1 MSSAALLDRDAVA
14 STAAIVETP
23 EPLTPH
29 RYRLTVAEYHRL
41 GENGI
46 FDEDFRV
53 ELIEGDLI
61 AMPPIGE
68 QHASKT
74 RQLNRLFSLQVGD
87 TAIVDVQN
95 PVALDVHSEPQPDM
109 VLLKPRP
116 DFYASAHPG
125 PEDVLLLI
133 EVSDSTLRYDRDIK
147 VPLYAKAGIPEV
159 WLLDVTGQRLEIYR
173 RPSLEGYREIHYP
186 APTESIAPVLLP
198 ELILSVASLFVPVP
212 STRREA

>member
-74 RQLNRLFSLQVGD
+74 RLLNRLFSLQVGD

-198 ELILSVASLFVPVP
+198 ELILSVASLFVPAP

>member
-1 MSSAALLDRDAVA
+1 MSNAALLDRDTVA
-14 STAAIVETP
+14 ATAAVPDAP

-29 RYRLTVAEYHRL
+29 RYRLTVTEYHRL

-46 FDEDFRV
+46 FDEDSRV
-53 ELIEGDLI
+53 EMIEGDLI
-61 AMPPIGE
+61 VMPPIGE

-74 RQLNRLFSLQVGD
+74 RLLNRLFSLQVGD

-95 PVALDVHSEPQPDM
+95 PVVLNAHSEPQPDM

-116 DFYASAHPG
+116 DFYESAYPR

-133 EVSDSTLRYDRDIK
+133 EVSDSTLRYDRDTK

-159 WLLDVTGQRLEIYR
+159 WLLDVAGQRLEIYR
-173 RPSLEGYREIHYP
+173 RPSPEGYREIRYP
-186 APTESIAPVLLP
+186 EATENIAPVLLP
-198 ELILSVASLFVPVP
+198 ELSLSVASLFIPAP
-212 STRREA
+212 STPRRE

>member
-1 MSSAALLDRDAVA
+1 MSNAALLDRDAVA
-14 STAAIVETP
+14 ATAAVPDAP

-29 RYRLTVAEYHRL
+29 RYRLTVTEYHRL

-46 FDEDFRV
+46 FDEDSRV
-53 ELIEGDLI
+53 EMIEGDLI
-61 AMPPIGE
+61 VMPPIGE

-74 RQLNRLFSLQVGD
+74 RLLNRLFSLQVGD

-95 PVALDVHSEPQPDM
+95 PVALDAHSEPQPDM

-116 DFYASAHPG
+116 DFYESAHPC

-133 EVSDSTLRYDRDIK
+133 EVSDSTLRYDRDTK

-159 WLLDVTGQRLEIYR
+159 WLLDVAGQRLEIYR
-173 RPSLEGYREIHYP
+173 RPSPEGYREIRYP
-186 APTESIAPVLLP
+186 EATENIAPVLLP
-198 ELILSVASLFVPVP
+198 ELSLSVASLFIPAP
-212 STRREA
+212 STPRRE

>member
-1 MSSAALLDRDAVA
+1 MSNAALLDRDTVA
-14 STAAIVETP
+14 ATAAVPDAP

-29 RYRLTVAEYHRL
+29 RYRLTVTEYHRL

-46 FDEDFRV
+46 FDEDSRV
-53 ELIEGDLI
+53 EMIEGDLI
-61 AMPPIGE
+61 VMPPIGE

-74 RQLNRLFSLQVGD
+74 RLLNRLFSLQVGD

-95 PVALDVHSEPQPDM
+95 PVALDAHSEPQPDM

-116 DFYASAHPG
+116 DFYESAHPR

-133 EVSDSTLRYDRDIK
+133 EVSDSTLRYDRDTK

-159 WLLDVTGQRLEIYR
+159 WLLDVAGQRLEIYR
-173 RPSLEGYREIHYP
+173 RPSPEGYREIRYP
-186 APTESIAPVLLP
+186 EATENIAPVLLP
-198 ELILSVASLFVPVP
+198 ELSLSVASLFIPAP
-212 STRREA
+212 STPRRE